1 MAGLF
6 TRSRQAADNIP
17 SPELPEELELLEEDE
32 LELDEDELELLE
44 DDELELE
51 LDDEPPLEE
60 SVPPQATRVNTT
72 AATDK
77 VRSETAPEN
86 KARCDM

>member
-1 MAGLF
+1 MPAL
-6 TRSRQAADNIP
+6 
-17 SPELPEELELLEEDE
+17 PELPEELELEEEELDE
-32 LELDEDELELLE
+32 ELDEDELELL
-44 DDELELE
+44 DDEELELE
-51 LDDEPPLEE
+51 LDDEPPLDEP
-60 SVPPQATRVNTT
+60 VPPQAARVSTT

>member
-1 MAGLF
+1 MPAL
-6 TRSRQAADNIP
+6 
-17 SPELPEELELLEEDE
+17 PELPEELELEEEELDEDE
-32 LELDEDELELLE
+32 LDEELDEDELELL
-44 DDELELE
+44 DDEELELE
-51 LDDEPPLEE
+51 LDDEPPLDEP
-60 SVPPQATRVNTT
+60 VPPQAARVNTT